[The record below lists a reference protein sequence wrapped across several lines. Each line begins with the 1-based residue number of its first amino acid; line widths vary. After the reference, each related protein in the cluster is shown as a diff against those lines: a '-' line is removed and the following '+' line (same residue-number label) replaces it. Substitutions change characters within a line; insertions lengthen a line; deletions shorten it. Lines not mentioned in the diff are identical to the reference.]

1 MGKADGERG
10 VLGRWE
16 AYGRDGHG
24 GNVALR
30 DALELGD
37 ALELDPAQPERYTFS
52 LLRVFGSNTP
62 QAQIDAAE
70 KHYKEA
76 LMTRRFG
83 LNRN

>member
-1 MGKADGERG
+1 MGGVGTSILRERPTR
-10 VLGRWE
+10 LISARTPWQE
-16 AYGRDGHG
+16 PHDPQH
-24 GNVALR
+24 
-30 DALELGD
+30 
-37 ALELDPAQPERYTFS
+37 LELDPAQPERYTFS

-70 KHYKEA
+70 KHYKDA